1 MVKRLINFFLIT
13 TLCLTVSAKELNGK
27 NLSYVHKAL
36 DAKLI
41 QNCFEKAEDKLSY
54 LSAELSETE
63 NADINDE
70 AKLIASTLLKIE
82 MESVK
87 TSEEMRILK
96 ENEKGKKNKKKINQE
111 DLNPGAKDVIFDC
124 FEKYKA
130 FDEANK
136 DLSSYF
142 YFHFNE
148 TMYATIPYLSK
159 KEQLKIMTS
168 MPDDYKRLEEINPD
182 MAETLNMYGAVLYFM
197 PGAFGGSKKLAEEK
211 IRKAIEVSA
220 CDYEKANALV
230 LYAQFLFEEKEKDE
244 AAKLM
249 DQALAL
255 SPENLSIKKMRDANL
270 AGYSIFK
277 MNEYEK
283 TLE

>member
-1 MVKRLINFFLIT
+1 MVKRLINFILIT
-13 TLCLTVSAKELNGK
+13 SLCLTVSAKELNGK

-54 LSAELSETE
+54 LSAELSEIE

-130 FDEANK
+130 FDEENK

-230 LYAQFLFEEKEKDE
+230 LYAQFLFEKKEKDE